1 MTTVTWL
8 GLLIIVAIAAF
19 FLGGFVTKKQFKH
32 DELEVQAQQAKHDLE
47 QYRQDVSDHLAS
59 TKKLVNK
66 MQDSYQQLLTHV
78 EETNQL
84 LTQDRPSHP
93 ADPFFSKETTEQLQ
107 ASLQARPERRR
118 KQDPSFEVP
127 PSDYAEG
134 ETGLFSGQKK
144 ESEQIKAS

>member
-19 FLGGFVTKKQFKH
+19 FLGSFITKKQFKH

-47 QYRQDVSDHLAS
+47 QYRQDVSDHLAG
-59 TKKLVNK
+59 TRKLVNK
-66 MQDSYQQLLTHV
+66 MQDSYSQLLSHV

-84 LTQDRPSHP
+84 LTKERPSHP
-93 ADPFFSKETTEQLQ
+93 QDPFFSKETTEQLQ
-107 ASLQARPERRR
+107 ASLQARPEKRR
-118 KQDPSFEVP
+118 KQDPSFDAP

-134 ETGLFSGQKK
+134 ETGLFSGDKK